1 MKGLGNIMSNFL
13 YYAFIFIIEAIIFH
27 MYCYRLF
34 GPNDK
39 KTHNLFII
47 LLSYSILIPIAL
59 LNLPWLNGIG
69 FFLVNISLLYFLK
82 HAKFSIAFFHA
93 FILIALMSVSEL
105 IVMNIIPNIRIRS
118 YREINTIN
126 EGDFLFLILNKI
138 LYLISSQLAGS
149 ISRDKSIIN
158 EYDKSTLFLSIV
170 SAISTSIIC
179 ILILICLNIPMEVLY
194 YNLLTFCAFLLLVL
208 TLIIFAMQYHYQL
221 KAHEYADMQLQLQ
234 KEYDTMEYYK
244 AIVSNDEQQ
253 HILIHDIKNYL
264 NTLAALNES
273 GSKNKV
279 GEYIQG
285 ILANDAFKNPR
296 RLCDHEIMNIILT
309 RYMKLCRDN
318 KITFTVDIRS
328 NTLIRFTDADITTLF
343 CNLLDNAF
351 AAAKSARVHYDTRID
366 KEEHDEEWEAF
377 YAAFITLDIKH
388 SNTNQT
394 LIVLVNSCPTDPFSK
409 DGKLFTTKT
418 DKQFHGYG
426 LRSVRNIVERNNG
439 NMEQYYKEDNNEFH
453 TIILM

>member
-1 MKGLGNIMSNFL
+1 
-13 YYAFIFIIEAIIFH
+13 

-34 GPNDK
+34 THDDK
-39 KTHNLFII
+39 NILNFFIT
-47 LLSYSILIPIAL
+47 LLSYSLLIPIAL
-59 LNLPWLNGIG
+59 LNLPWLNITS
-69 FFLVNISLLYFLK
+69 FLLVNTLLLYFLK
-82 HAKFSIAFFHA
+82 HIKITIAFFHA
-93 FILIALMSVSEL
+93 AILTALMSVAEL
-105 IVMNIIPNIRIRS
+105 LVMNLFPHIKIKI
-118 YREINTIN
+118 YREDNTIN
-126 EGDFLFLILNKI
+126 DSDFLFLIMSKI
-138 LYLISSQLAGS
+138 LYLITSQITSSMYRNKTA
-149 ISRDKSIIN
+149 IKHI
-158 EYDKSTLFLSIV
+158 DKSTSFLSIV
-170 SAISTSIIC
+170 SAISTTIIF
-179 ILILICLNIPMEVLY
+179 ILILICINMPMPILY

-234 KEYDTMEYYK
+234 KEYDTAEYYK
-244 AIVSNDEQQ
+244 AIISNDEKQ

-264 NTLAALNES
+264 NTLAALNKT
-273 GSKNKV
+273 GNKDKV
-279 GEYIQG
+279 DKYIQD

-296 RLCDHEIMNIILT
+296 RLCGHEIMNIILT

-366 KEEHDEEWEAF
+366 KGEHDKEWEDF
-377 YAAFITLDIKH
+377 YASFITLDVKH

-409 DGKLFTTKT
+409 DGRLLTTKA

-439 NMEQYYKEDNNEFH
+439 NIEQYYKEDGNEFH

>member
-1 MKGLGNIMSNFL
+1 
-13 YYAFIFIIEAIIFH
+13 

-34 GPNDK
+34 AHDNK
-39 KTHNLFII
+39 NILNFFIT
-47 LLSYSILIPIAL
+47 LLSYSLLIPIAL
-59 LNLPWLNGIG
+59 LNLPWLNITS
-69 FFLVNISLLYFLK
+69 FLLVNTLLLYFLK
-82 HAKFSIAFFHA
+82 HIKITIAFFHA
-93 FILIALMSVSEL
+93 AILTALMSVAEL
-105 IVMNIIPNIRIRS
+105 LVMNLFPHIKIKI
-118 YREINTIN
+118 YREDNTIN
-126 EGDFLFLILNKI
+126 DSDFLFLIMSKI
-138 LYLISSQLAGS
+138 LYLITSQITSSMYRNKTA
-149 ISRDKSIIN
+149 IKHI
-158 EYDKSTLFLSIV
+158 DKSTSFLSIV
-170 SAISTSIIC
+170 SAISTTIIF
-179 ILILICLNIPMEVLY
+179 ILILICINMPMPILY

-234 KEYDTMEYYK
+234 KEYDTAEYYK
-244 AIVSNDEQQ
+244 AIISNDEKQ

-264 NTLAALNES
+264 NTLAALNKT
-273 GSKNKV
+273 GNKDKV
-279 GEYIQG
+279 DKYIQD

-296 RLCDHEIMNIILT
+296 RLCGHEIMNIILT

-366 KEEHDEEWEAF
+366 KGEHDKEWEDF
-377 YAAFITLDIKH
+377 YASFITLDVKH

-394 LIVLVNSCPTDPFSK
+394 LIVLVNSCPTNPFSK
-409 DGKLFTTKT
+409 DGRLLTTKA

-439 NMEQYYKEDNNEFH
+439 NIEQYYKEDGNEFH

>member
-1 MKGLGNIMSNFL
+1 MNSLL
-13 YYAFIFIIEAIIFH
+13 YYTFIYVIEAIIFY

-34 GPNDK
+34 AHDDK
-39 KTHNLFII
+39 NILNFFIT
-47 LLSYSILIPIAL
+47 LLSYSLLIPIAL
-59 LNLPWLNGIG
+59 LNLPWLNITS
-69 FFLVNISLLYFLK
+69 FLLVNTLLLYFLK
-82 HAKFSIAFFHA
+82 HIKITIAFFHA
-93 FILIALMSVSEL
+93 AILTALMSVAEL
-105 IVMNIIPNIRIRS
+105 LVMNLFPHIKIKI
-118 YREINTIN
+118 YREDNTIN
-126 EGDFLFLILNKI
+126 DSDFLFLIMSKI
-138 LYLISSQLAGS
+138 LYLITSQITSSMYRNKTA
-149 ISRDKSIIN
+149 IKHI
-158 EYDKSTLFLSIV
+158 DKSTSFLSIV
-170 SAISTSIIC
+170 SAISTTIIF
-179 ILILICLNIPMEVLY
+179 ILILICINMPMPILY

-234 KEYDTMEYYK
+234 KEYDTAEYYK
-244 AIVSNDEQQ
+244 AIISNDEKQ

-264 NTLAALNES
+264 NTLAALNKT
-273 GSKNKV
+273 GNKDKV
-279 GEYIQG
+279 DKYIQD

-296 RLCDHEIMNIILT
+296 RLCGHEIMNIILT

-366 KEEHDEEWEAF
+366 KGEHDKEWEDF
-377 YAAFITLDIKH
+377 YASFITLDVKH

-409 DGKLFTTKT
+409 DGRLLTTKA

-439 NMEQYYKEDNNEFH
+439 NIEQYYKEDGNEFH

>member
-1 MKGLGNIMSNFL
+1 MNSLL
-13 YYAFIFIIEAIIFH
+13 YYTFIYVIEAIIFY

-34 GPNDK
+34 AHDNK
-39 KTHNLFII
+39 NILNFFIT
-47 LLSYSILIPIAL
+47 LLSYSLLIPIAL
-59 LNLPWLNGIG
+59 LNLPWLNITS
-69 FFLVNISLLYFLK
+69 FLLVNTLLLYFLK
-82 HAKFSIAFFHA
+82 HIKITIAFFHA
-93 FILIALMSVSEL
+93 AILTALMSVAEL
-105 IVMNIIPNIRIRS
+105 LVMNLFPHIKIKI
-118 YREINTIN
+118 YREDNTIN
-126 EGDFLFLILNKI
+126 DSDFLFLIMSKI
-138 LYLISSQLAGS
+138 LYLITSQITSSMYRNKTA
-149 ISRDKSIIN
+149 IKHI
-158 EYDKSTLFLSIV
+158 DKSTSFLSIV
-170 SAISTSIIC
+170 SAISTTIIF
-179 ILILICLNIPMEVLY
+179 ILILICINMPMPILY

-234 KEYDTMEYYK
+234 KEYDTAEYYK
-244 AIVSNDEQQ
+244 AIISNDEKQ

-264 NTLAALNES
+264 NTLAALNKT
-273 GSKNKV
+273 GNKDKV
-279 GEYIQG
+279 DKYIQD

-296 RLCDHEIMNIILT
+296 RLCGHEIMNIILT

-366 KEEHDEEWEAF
+366 KGEHDKEWEDF
-377 YAAFITLDIKH
+377 YASFITLDVKH

-394 LIVLVNSCPTDPFSK
+394 LIVLVNSCPTNPFSK
-409 DGKLFTTKT
+409 DGRLLTTKA

-439 NMEQYYKEDNNEFH
+439 NIEQYYKEDGNEFH

>member
-1 MKGLGNIMSNFL
+1 MKGLGNIMNIFL
-13 YYAFIFIIEAIIFH
+13 YYAFVFIIEAIIFYI
-27 MYCYRLF
+27 YCYRLF
-34 GPNDK
+34 GSNDHK
-39 KTHNLFII
+39 IRDFFII
-47 LLSYSILIPIAL
+47 LLSYTILIPIAL
-59 LNLPWLNGIG
+59 LNLPWLNCVG
-69 FFLVNISLLYFLK
+69 FFLVNILLLYFLK
-82 HAKFSIAFFHA
+82 HARFSIAFFHT

-118 YREINTIN
+118 YREMNTIN
-126 EGDFLFLILNKI
+126 NGDLLFLILNKI

-170 SAISTSIIC
+170 SAISTSIIY
-179 ILILICLNIPMEVLY
+179 ILLLICLNIQIEVLY

-234 KEYDTMEYYK
+234 KEYDTAEYYK
-244 AIVSNDEQQ
+244 AIISNDEKQ

-264 NTLAALNES
+264 NTLAALNKT
-273 GSKNKV
+273 GNKDKV
-279 GEYIQG
+279 DKYIQD

-296 RLCDHEIMNIILT
+296 RLCGHEIMNIILT

-366 KEEHDEEWEAF
+366 KGEHDKEWEDF
-377 YAAFITLDIKH
+377 YASFITLDVKH

-409 DGKLFTTKT
+409 DGRLLTTKA

-439 NMEQYYKEDNNEFH
+439 NIEQYYKEDGNEFH

>member
-1 MKGLGNIMSNFL
+1 MNSLL
-13 YYAFIFIIEAIIFH
+13 YYTFIYVIEAIIFY

-34 GPNDK
+34 AHDDK
-39 KTHNLFII
+39 NILNLFIT
-47 LLSYSILIPIAL
+47 LLSYSLLIPIAL
-59 LNLPWLNGIG
+59 LNLPWLNITS
-69 FFLVNISLLYFLK
+69 FLLVNTLLLYFLK
-82 HAKFSIAFFHA
+82 HIKITIAFFHA
-93 FILIALMSVSEL
+93 AILTALMSVAEL
-105 IVMNIIPNIRIRS
+105 LVMNLFPHIKIKI
-118 YREINTIN
+118 YREDNTIN
-126 EGDFLFLILNKI
+126 DSDFLFLIMSKI
-138 LYLISSQLAGS
+138 LYLITSQITSSMYRNKTA
-149 ISRDKSIIN
+149 IKHI
-158 EYDKSTLFLSIV
+158 DKSTSFLSIV
-170 SAISTSIIC
+170 SAISTTIIF
-179 ILILICLNIPMEVLY
+179 ILILICINMPMPILY

-234 KEYDTMEYYK
+234 KEYDTAEYYK
-244 AIVSNDEQQ
+244 AIISNDEKQ

-264 NTLAALNES
+264 NTLAALNKT
-273 GSKNKV
+273 GNKDKV
-279 GEYIQG
+279 DKYIQD

-296 RLCDHEIMNIILT
+296 RLCGHEIMNIILT

-366 KEEHDEEWEAF
+366 KGEHDKEWEDF
-377 YAAFITLDIKH
+377 YASFITLDVKH

-409 DGKLFTTKT
+409 DGRLLTTKA

-439 NMEQYYKEDNNEFH
+439 NIEQYYKEDGNEFH

>member
-1 MKGLGNIMSNFL
+1 MKGFGSIMNIFL
-13 YYAFIFIIEAIIFH
+13 YYAFVFIIEAIIFYI
-27 MYCYRLF
+27 YCYRLF
-34 GPNDK
+34 GSNDQK
-39 KTHNLFII
+39 IRDFFII

-59 LNLPWLNGIG
+59 LNLPWLNCIG
-69 FFLVNISLLYFLK
+69 FFLVNILLLYFLK
-82 HAKFSIAFFHA
+82 HARFSIAFFHT

-126 EGDFLFLILNKI
+126 NGDLLFLILNKI

-170 SAISTSIIC
+170 SAISASIIY
-179 ILILICLNIPMEVLY
+179 ILLLICLNIPMEVLY

-208 TLIIFAMQYHYQL
+208 TLIIFAMHYHYQL

-234 KEYDTMEYYK
+234 KEYDTEEYYK
-244 AIVSNDEQQ
+244 AIISNDEQQ
-253 HILIHDIKNYL
+253 HILIHDIKNHL
-264 NTLAALNES
+264 ITLAGLNET
-273 GSKNKV
+273 GDKDNVDK
-279 GEYIQG
+279 YIQG
-285 ILANDAFKNPR
+285 ILSNGAFKNPR
-296 RLCDHEIMNIILT
+296 RLCDHKIMNIILT
-309 RYMKLCRDN
+309 RYMNLCQQN
-318 KITFTVDIRS
+318 KITFTIDIRS
-328 NTLIRFTDADITTLF
+328 NTLTNFTDEALTTLF

-351 AAAKSARVHYDTRID
+351 AAAKSAREHYDMCDKGERD
-366 KEEHDEEWEAF
+366 KEWEDF
-377 YAAFITLDIKH
+377 YASYITLDVKH

-394 LIVLVNSCPTDPFSK
+394 LIVLVNSCTADPFSR
-409 DGKLFTTKT
+409 DGRLLTTKSN
-418 DKQFHGYG
+418 KRFHGYG

-439 NMEQYYKEDNNEFH
+439 SIEQYYKEECNEFH

>member
-1 MKGLGNIMSNFL
+1 MNSLL
-13 YYAFIFIIEAIIFH
+13 YYTFIYVIEAIIFY

-34 GPNDK
+34 AHDNK
-39 KTHNLFII
+39 NILNFFIT
-47 LLSYSILIPIAL
+47 LLSYSLLIPIAL
-59 LNLPWLNGIG
+59 LNLPWLNITS
-69 FFLVNISLLYFLK
+69 FLLVNTLLLYFLK
-82 HAKFSIAFFHA
+82 HIKITIAFFHA
-93 FILIALMSVSEL
+93 AILTALMSVAEL
-105 IVMNIIPNIRIRS
+105 LVMNLFPHIKIKI
-118 YREINTIN
+118 YREDNTIN
-126 EGDFLFLILNKI
+126 DSDFLFLIMSKI
-138 LYLISSQLAGS
+138 LYLITSQITSSMYRNKTA
-149 ISRDKSIIN
+149 IKHI
-158 EYDKSTLFLSIV
+158 DKSTSFLSIV
-170 SAISTSIIC
+170 SAISTTIIF
-179 ILILICLNIPMEVLY
+179 ILILICINMPMPILY

-234 KEYDTMEYYK
+234 KEYDTAEYYK
-244 AIVSNDEQQ
+244 AIISNDEKQ

-264 NTLAALNES
+264 NTLAALNKT
-273 GSKNKV
+273 GNKDKV
-279 GEYIQG
+279 DKYIQD

-296 RLCDHEIMNIILT
+296 RLCGHEIMNIILT

-366 KEEHDEEWEAF
+366 KGEHDKEWEDF
-377 YAAFITLDIKH
+377 YASFITLDVKH

-409 DGKLFTTKT
+409 DGRLLTTKA

-439 NMEQYYKEDNNEFH
+439 NIEQYYKEDGNEFH

>member
-1 MKGLGNIMSNFL
+1 MNFFL
-13 YYAFIFIIEAIIFH
+13 YYIFIFAIEAIVFY
-27 MYCYRLF
+27 MYCSRLF
-34 GPNDK
+34 DKDDK
-39 KTHNLFII
+39 KVINFFII
-47 LLSYSILIPIAL
+47 LLFYFILVPIAL
-59 LNLPWLNGIG
+59 LNLPWLNITS
-69 FFLVNISLLYFLK
+69 FLFINTLLLYILK
-82 HAKFSIAFFHA
+82 HVKLTIAFFHA
-93 FILIALMSVSEL
+93 TILTALMAISEL
-105 IVMNIIPNIRIRS
+105 IIMNLFPYIEIRT
-118 YREINTIN
+118 YRENSTTN
-126 EGDFLFLILNKI
+126 DGYLLYLIMNKI
-138 LYLISSQLAGS
+138 LYLISTQLTIS
-149 ISRDKSIIN
+149 IYKDKSAIKHS
-158 EYDKSTLFLSIV
+158 DKSTFFLSLA
-170 SAISTSIIC
+170 SAIFLLIIFILMIVC
-179 ILILICLNIPMEVLY
+179 INMPMPVLF

-221 KAHEYADMQLQLQ
+221 KAYEYADMQLQLQ
-234 KEYDTMEYYK
+234 KEYDTAEYYK
-244 AIVSNDEQQ
+244 AIISNDEQQ
-253 HILIHDIKNYL
+253 RILIHDIKNHL
-264 NTLAALNES
+264 NTLATLNES
-273 GSKNKV
+273 SSKDKV